1 MTKEQIKAFGGRK
14 RFRPFIIVF
23 ESGQRVE
30 VSRPN
35 QMVFAPHPDEAI
47 IYYQGSWRVLAL
59 SRIDHL
65 ELIPVAERLCRLLV
79 DRANQQFL
87 AAVAAQVVS
96 VCAITALALAGSSLF
111 RLKNSP

>member
-23 ESGQRVE
+23 KSGQRVE

-87 AAVAAQVVS
+87 AAVAVQVISVS
-96 VCAITALALAGSSLF
+96 VITAALWLGVLS
-111 RLKNSP
+111 RLRNDP

>member
-1 MTKEQIKAFGGRK
+1 MTKEELKAFGGTK
-14 RFRPFIIVF
+14 RFRPFVLVF
-23 ESGQRVE
+23 KSGLRVE
-30 VSRPN
+30 VTSPN

-65 ELIPVAERLCRLLV
+65 ELIPLLSRLRRLLG

-87 AAVAAQVVS
+87 AAVAVQVISVS
-96 VCAITALALAGSSLF
+96 AITAALWLAILS
-111 RLKNSP
+111 RLKNDP